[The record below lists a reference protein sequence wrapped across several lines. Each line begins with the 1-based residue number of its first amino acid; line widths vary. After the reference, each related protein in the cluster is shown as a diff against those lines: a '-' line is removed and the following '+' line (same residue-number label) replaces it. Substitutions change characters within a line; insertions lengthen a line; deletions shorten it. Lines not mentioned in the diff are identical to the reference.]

1 MSIAGINSSQGMK
14 SPIKEKLSSRDSY
27 ENNIKK
33 QITALEEEMEAIT
46 NDDEKPAEEKKKE
59 KQAAQEQLQNL
70 NQELR
75 EYQIRKRQEEAEKKR
90 EAVKEALAAA
100 NEAEQTQDSDEL
112 PLYKGL
118 RGEEAGIM
126 ITLSTTKEQLAG
138 MVRVRKGLEGKQR
151 TADTEEEKAD
161 LQKKIDRVSRG
172 IGQKVTSA
180 KQTVSDLRQKITS
193 DDKQSQPK
201 TEKKQEEIFW
211 ADTKPSSSEKP
222 AAANKT
228 VLQNGKNRLFHENV
242 SFNIK

>member
-59 KQAAQEQLQNL
+59 KQAAQEKLQNL

-193 DDKQSQPK
+193 DDKQNQPK
-201 TEKKQEEIFW
+201 TEKKQEEVFW
-211 ADTKPSSSEKP
+211 ADTKSSSAEKP
-222 AAANKT
+222 AANKT
-228 VLQNGKNRLFHENV
+228 VLQNGKNKLFHENV
-242 SFNIK
+242 SFSIK